1 MEVSSKFWV
10 GFIILIIT
18 LLSLDM
24 FVFHKKRRSRKYK
37 KKHYG

>member
-24 FVFHKKRRSRKYK
+24 FVFHKKKEKS
-37 KKHYG
+37 